1 MCGIGGE
8 ARFDGTRP
16 DADAVTRMSAAMRS
30 RGPDGEGLWRD
41 DGWVTLGHRR
51 LTVIDLSDAGG
62 QPMARDDLGLA
73 LVFNG
78 CVYNY
83 PELRAE
89 LRAAGHTFHSTSD
102 TEVIL
107 VAYAQW
113 GEDFV
118 DHLVGMFAVGLV
130 DRARRRLVLA
140 RDRLGIKPLYLAET
154 PGRLRF
160 ASTLPAL
167 LAARDVDTGVD
178 PVALHHYLSW
188 HSIVPAPRT
197 ILRGVRKL
205 PPATVRVVEADGR
218 SRERVYWRPDYVRD
232 PAHAGWDAEDWRGAI
247 GDALRTAV
255 RRRLVAD
262 VPVGLLLS
270 GGLDS
275 SLIVALLAEAGQE
288 QLRTFSIG
296 FDSRGDEAGD
306 EFHYSDLVARAYGTD
321 HHRIRLSDDDLVP
334 ALRHAVEAMTEP
346 MGSHDVVAFHLL
358 SEQVARHV
366 KVAQSGQG
374 ADEVF
379 AGYGYHQP
387 FPGVP
392 RETAAAAFASAFF
405 DRDHAELTGL
415 VGPAYAIDADAS
427 RELVVAHLGA
437 PGAETAL
444 DAVLRLDT
452 HLMLPDDPVKR
463 IDAMSMAWGL
473 EVRTPFLDQD
483 LVALAAACPPEHK
496 VAQGGKGVLKEV
508 ARQVLPAEVIDR
520 PKGYFPV
527 PTLRNV
533 DGPVRDLVVGA
544 LRAPAARERGLFRPA
559 YVDQLL
565 AAPDRAQAAAGSNK
579 LWQLGLLELWL
590 QTHGIR

>member
-1 MCGIGGE
+1 MCGISGE
-8 ARFDGTRP
+8 ARFDGATP
-16 DADAVTRMSAAMRS
+16 DAGAVTRMTEAMRS
-30 RGPDGEGLWRD
+30 RGPDGQGRWN

-51 LTVIDLSDAGG
+51 LTVIDLTETGD
-62 QPMARDDLGLA
+62 QPMVRDDLGLA

-83 PELRAE
+83 PELRDE
-89 LRAAGHTFHSTSD
+89 LRAAGHTFGSTSD

-113 GEDFV
+113 GERFV
-118 DHLVGMFAVGLV
+118 DHLVGMFAVALV
-130 DRARRRLVLA
+130 DRRRRRLVLA
-140 RDRLGIKPLYLAET
+140 RDRLGIKPLYLAES

-167 LAARDVDTGVD
+167 LAAGDVDTGID

-205 PPATVRVVEADGR
+205 PPATVRVVEADG
-218 SRERVYWRPDYVRD
+218 STREHVYWRPEYRRD
-232 PAHAGWDAEDWRGAI
+232 PAHEGMDAGDWRAAI

-262 VPVGLLLS
+262 VPVGVLLS

-275 SLIVALLAEAGQE
+275 SMIVALLDGAGQHHL
-288 QLRTFSIG
+288 QTFSIG
-296 FDSRGDEAGD
+296 FDSRGDESGD
-306 EFHYSDLVARAYGTD
+306 EFHYSDLVARTFDTD
-321 HHRIRLSDDDLVP
+321 HHRIRLADGDLGP
-334 ALRHAVEAMTEP
+334 AVRATVAAMTEP

-379 AGYGYHQP
+379 AGYGYHH
-387 FPGVP
+387 
-392 RETAAAAFASAFF
+392 RLARTARADAAAEFTTAFF
-405 DRDHAELTGL
+405 DRDHAELNR
-415 VGPAYAIDADAS
+415 VVDPAYACDADVS
-427 RELVVAHLGA
+427 GELVAAELAA
-437 PGAETAL
+437 PGARTAV

-463 IDAMSMAWGL
+463 VDSMSMAWGL

-483 LVALAAACPPEHK
+483 LVTLAAACPPEHK
-496 VAQGGKGVLKEV
+496 LARGGKGVLKDV
-508 ARQVLPAEVIDR
+508 AREVLPAEVIDR

-527 PTLRNV
+527 PALRNV
-533 DGPVRDLVVGA
+533 DGPVRELVIEA
-544 LRAPAARERGLFRPA
+544 LDAPEARRRGLFRRA
-559 YVDQLL
+559 YVDELL
-565 AAPDRAQAAAGSNK
+565 AEPDRAQAAAGSNK

-590 QTHGIR
+590 QSHGV

>member
-1 MCGIGGE
+1 MCGISGE
-8 ARFDGTRP
+8 ARFDGTTP
-16 DADAVTRMSAAMRS
+16 DAEAVTRMAEAMRS
-30 RGPDGEGLWRD
+30 RGPDGEGLWG

-51 LTVIDLSDAGG
+51 LTIIDLSDAGA
-62 QPMARDDLGLA
+62 QPMVREDLGLG

-78 CVYNY
+78 CIYNY

-89 LRAAGHTFHSTSD
+89 LAAAGHTFHSTSD

-107 VAYAQW
+107 VAYAHW
-113 GEDFV
+113 GERFV
-118 DHLVGMFAVGLV
+118 DHLVGMFAIGLV
-130 DRARRRLVLA
+130 DRRRRRLLLV
-140 RDRLGIKPLYLAET
+140 RDRLGIKPLYLAEA

-167 LAARDVDTGVD
+167 LRAGDVDTGID

-197 ILRGVRKL
+197 VLRGVRKL
-205 PPATVRVVEADGR
+205 PPATLRVIEADGR
-218 SRERVYWRPDYVRD
+218 SRDHVYWQPDYVRD
-232 PAHAGWDAEDWRGAI
+232 PAHAGLDARDWRAMI

-262 VPVGLLLS
+262 VPVGVLLS

-275 SLIVALLAEAGQE
+275 SMIVALLAEAGQHHL
-288 QLRTFSIG
+288 QTFSIG
-296 FDSRGDEAGD
+296 FDSRGAETGD
-306 EFHYSDLVARAYGTD
+306 EFHYSDLVARTFDTD
-321 HHRIRLSDDDLVP
+321 HHRIRLADDDLVP
-334 ALRHAVEAMTEP
+334 AVRRTVQAMTEP

-387 FPGVP
+387 LARVP
-392 RETAAAAFASAFF
+392 RDGAAEEFAAAFF
-405 DRDHAELTGL
+405 DRDHAELHRVL
-415 VGPAYAIDADAS
+415 SPAYACEQDAS
-427 RELVVAHLGA
+427 RELVAAELAA
-437 PGAETAL
+437 PGADTAL

-463 IDAMSMAWGL
+463 VDSMSMAWGL

-483 LVALAAACPPEHK
+483 LVTLAAACPPEHK
-496 VAQGGKGVLKEV
+496 VAQGGKAVLKEV
-508 ARQVLPAEVIDR
+508 AREVLPVEVIDR

-527 PTLRNV
+527 PALRNV
-533 DGPVRDLVVGA
+533 DGPVRQLVTEA
-544 LRAPAARERGLFRPA
+544 LHAPAARERGLFRPE
-559 YVDQLL
+559 YVAELL
-565 AAPDRAQAAAGSNK
+565 AEPDRAEAAAGSNK

-590 QTHGIR
+590 QTHDIR

>member
-1 MCGIGGE
+1 MCGISGE
-8 ARFDGTRP
+8 ARFDGSRP
-16 DADAVTRMSAAMRS
+16 DTDAVNRMTQAMES
-30 RGPDGEGLWRD
+30 RGPDDTGHWT
-41 DGWVTLGHRR
+41 DGWVALGHRR
-51 LTVIDLSDAGG
+51 LTIIDLSDTGA
-62 QPMARDDLGLA
+62 QPMVREDLGSA

-78 CVYNY
+78 CIYNY
-83 PELRAE
+83 PQLRAE
-89 LRAAGHTFHSTSD
+89 LRAAGHTFRSTSD

-107 VAYAQW
+107 VAYAEW
-113 GEDFV
+113 GEAFV
-118 DHLVGMFAVGLV
+118 DHLVGMFAIGLF
-130 DRARRRLVLA
+130 DRTRQRLLLA
-140 RDRLGIKPLYLAET
+140 RDRLGIKPLYLAES

-167 LAARDVDTGVD
+167 LHAGEVDTEID

-197 ILRGVRKL
+197 VLRGVRKL
-205 PPATVRVVEADGR
+205 PPATLRVVEADGR
-218 SRERVYWRPDYVRD
+218 SREHVYWQPEYARD
-232 PAHAGWDAEDWRGAI
+232 PAHDGRDARDWQAAV
-247 GDALRTAV
+247 GDALRAAV

-262 VPVGLLLS
+262 VPVGVLLS

-275 SLIVALLAEAGQE
+275 SLIVALLAEAGQHHL
-288 QLRTFSIG
+288 QTFSIG

-306 EFHYSDLVARAYGTD
+306 EFHYSDQVARAFGTD
-321 HHRIRLSDDDLVP
+321 HRRIRLADNDLVP
-334 ALRHAVEAMTEP
+334 AVQATIAAMTEP

-358 SEQVARHV
+358 SEQVAQHV

-387 FPGVP
+387 LARAHRDG
-392 RETAAAAFASAFF
+392 AAEVFAASFF
-405 DRDHAELTGL
+405 DRDHAELSR
-415 VGPAYAIDADAS
+415 VVSPAYAHDRDAS
-427 RELVVAHLGA
+427 RELLVAELAA

-452 HLMLPDDPVKR
+452 HRMLPDDPVKR
-463 IDAMSMAWGL
+463 VDSMSMAWGL

-496 VAQGGKGVLKEV
+496 VAQGGKGVLKEI
-508 ARQVLPAEVIDR
+508 AREVLPAEVIDR

-527 PTLRNV
+527 PALRNV
-533 DGPVRDLVVGA
+533 SGRVRELVLDA
-544 LRAPAARERGLFRPA
+544 LRAPAAQERGLFQPE
-559 YVDQLL
+559 YVDELL
-565 AAPDRAQAAAGSNK
+565 ADPAATQAAAGSNK

-590 QTHGIR
+590 QTHQR

>member
-1 MCGIGGE
+1 MCGISGE
-8 ARFDGTRP
+8 ARFDGAVP
-16 DADAVTRMSAAMRS
+16 DADAVARMSDAMRS
-30 RGPDGEGLWRD
+30 RGPDGEGVWS

-51 LTVIDLSDAGG
+51 LTIIDLSDAGA
-62 QPMARDDLGLA
+62 QPMVREDLGLA

-83 PELRAE
+83 PELREE

-140 RDRLGIKPLYLAET
+140 RDRLGIKPLYLAEA

-167 LAARDVDTGVD
+167 LRGGDVDTAID

-197 ILRGVRKL
+197 VLRGIRKL
-205 PPATVRVVEADGR
+205 PPGTLRVIEADGR
-218 SRERVYWRPDYVRD
+218 SRERVYWQPAYTRD
-232 PAHAGWDAEDWRGAI
+232 PAHAGMDARDWQAALG
-247 GDALRTAV
+247 GALRTAV

-262 VPVGLLLS
+262 VPVGVLLS

-275 SLIVALLAEAGQE
+275 SLIVALLAEAGQ
-288 QLRTFSIG
+288 QHLRTFSIG
-296 FDSRGDEAGD
+296 FDSRGGEAGD
-306 EFHYSDLVARAYGTD
+306 EFGFSDLVARTFDTD
-321 HHRIRLSDDDLVP
+321 HQRIRLADDDLVP
-334 ALRHAVEAMTEP
+334 AVRATVAAMTEP

-358 SEQVARHV
+358 SEQVAKHV

-387 FPGVP
+387 LAAVP
-392 RETAAAAFASAFF
+392 RDGAAETFAEAFF
-405 DRDHAELTGL
+405 DRDHAELTR
-415 VGPAYAIDADAS
+415 VVDPAYACDRDAS
-427 RELVVAHLGA
+427 RELLAAELAA
-437 PGAETAL
+437 PGAQTAL

-452 HLMLPDDPVKR
+452 HRMLPDDPVKR
-463 IDAMSMAWGL
+463 VDSMSMAWGL

-508 ARQVLPAEVIDR
+508 AREVLPAEVIDR

-527 PTLRNV
+527 PALRNV
-533 DGPVRDLVVGA
+533 DGAVRELVVDA
-544 LRAPAARERGLFRPA
+544 LRSPAARQRGLFRPA
-559 YVDQLL
+559 YVRELL
-565 AAPDRAQAAAGSNK
+565 ADPDAAQAAAGSNK

-590 QTHGIR
+590 QTHGV

>member
-1 MCGIGGE
+1 MCGISGE
-8 ARFDGTRP
+8 ARFDGSAP
-16 DADAVTRMSAAMRS
+16 DTGAVTRMSEAMRS
-30 RGPDGEGLWRD
+30 RGPDGEGLFD
-41 DGWVTLGHRR
+41 DGWVVLGHRR
-51 LTVIDLSDAGG
+51 LTVIDLTEAGS
-62 QPMARDDLGLA
+62 QPMVREDLGLA

-83 PELRAE
+83 PQLREELRE
-89 LRAAGHTFHSTSD
+89 AGHTFHSTSD
-102 TEVIL
+102 TEVVL

-113 GEDFV
+113 GEHFV
-118 DHLVGMFAVGLV
+118 DHLVGMFAVVLV
-130 DRARRRLVLA
+130 DRRRRRLVLA
-140 RDRLGIKPLYLAET
+140 RDRLGIKPLYLAES

-167 LAARDVDTGVD
+167 LRAGDVDTAID

-197 ILRGVRKL
+197 VLRGVRKL

-218 SRERVYWRPDYVRD
+218 SRQHVYWRPDYARHPD
-232 PAHAGWDAEDWRGAI
+232 HEGMDAADWRAAVGE
-247 GDALRTAV
+247 ALREAV

-262 VPVGLLLS
+262 VPVGVLLS

-275 SLIVALLAEAGQE
+275 SMIVALLAEAGQHHL
-288 QLRTFSIG
+288 QTFSIG
-296 FDSRGDEAGD
+296 FDSRGGESGD
-306 EFHYSDLVARAYGTD
+306 EFHYSDLVARTFGTD
-321 HHRIRLSDDDLVP
+321 HHRIRLADEDLVP
-334 ALRHAVEAMTEP
+334 AVRRTVHAMTEP

-387 FPGVP
+387 LTRVP
-392 RETAAAAFASAFF
+392 RDGATAAFADAFF
-405 DRDHAELTGL
+405 DRDHAELNR
-415 VGPAYAIDADAS
+415 VVDPAYACDRDAS
-427 RELVVAHLGA
+427 RELLAADLAA
-437 PGAETAL
+437 PGAQTAL

-463 IDAMSMAWGL
+463 VDSMSMAWGL

-483 LVALAAACPPEHK
+483 LVTLAAACPPEHK
-496 VAQGGKGVLKEV
+496 VADGGKGVLKAV
-508 ARQVLPAEVIDR
+508 AREVLPVEVVDR

-527 PTLRNV
+527 PALRNV
-533 DGPVRDLVVGA
+533 DGPVRQLVAEA
-544 LRAPAARERGLFRPA
+544 LAAPAARERGLFRRG
-559 YVDQLL
+559 YVDELL
-565 AAPDRAQAAAGSNK
+565 AEPDRAQAAAGSNK

-590 QTHGIR
+590 QSHDIR

>member
-1 MCGIGGE
+1 MCGISGE
-8 ARFDGTRP
+8 ARFDGTSP
-16 DADAVTRMSAAMRS
+16 DAAAVTRMTEAMRS
-30 RGPDGEGLWRD
+30 RGPDGTGRWSD
-41 DGWVTLGHRR
+41 DWVTLGHRR
-51 LTVIDLSDAGG
+51 LTIIDLSEAGS
-62 QPMARDDLGLA
+62 QPMVREDLGLA

-78 CVYNY
+78 CIYNY
-83 PELRAE
+83 PQLREE

-113 GEDFV
+113 GENFV

-154 PGRLRF
+154 AGRLRF

-167 LAARDVDTGVD
+167 LAAGEVDTDVD

-205 PPATVRVVEADGR
+205 PPATVRVVEADGH
-218 SRERVYWRPDYVRD
+218 SRERVYWRPDYVRQ
-232 PAHAGWDAEDWRGAI
+232 PAHRDWDARDWQDAI

-255 RRRLVAD
+255 ARRLVAD
-262 VPVGLLLS
+262 VPVGVLLS

-288 QLRTFSIG
+288 HLRTFSIG
-296 FDSRGDEAGD
+296 FDSRGGEAGD
-306 EFHYSDLVARAYGTD
+306 EFHYSDLVARAFDTD
-321 HHRIRLSDDDLVP
+321 HQRIQLANDDLVP
-334 ALRHAVEAMTEP
+334 AVRRTIEAMTEP

-387 FPGVP
+387 FAEVP
-392 RETAAAAFASAFF
+392 RHQAAGAFAEAFF
-405 DRDHAELTGL
+405 DHEHTELAGV
-415 VGPAYAIDADAS
+415 VGPAYALADDASGDLVDADLAAS
-427 RELVVAHLGA
+427 GA
-437 PGAETAL
+437 DTAL

-452 HLMLPDDPVKR
+452 HRMLPDDPVKR
-463 IDAMSMAWGL
+463 VDSMSMAWGL

-483 LVALAAACPPEHK
+483 LVMLAAACPPEHK

-527 PTLRNV
+527 PALRNV
-533 DGPVRDLVVGA
+533 DGPVRELVVEA
-544 LRAPAARERGLFRPA
+544 LRAPAARQRALFRPE
-559 YVDQLL
+559 YVERLL
-565 AAPDRAQAAAGSNK
+565 ADPQAAQAAAGSNK

-590 QTHGIR
+590 QTHGVE

>member
-8 ARFDGTRP
+8 ARFDGSRP
-16 DADAVTRMSAAMRS
+16 DAAAVTRMTEAMRS
-30 RGPDGEGLWRD
+30 RGPDGEGLWS

-51 LTVIDLSDAGG
+51 LTIIDLSDAGA
-62 QPMARDDLGLA
+62 QPMVREDLGLG

-78 CVYNY
+78 CIYNY
-83 PELRAE
+83 PELREE
-89 LRAAGHTFHSTSD
+89 LRNAGYDFRSTSD

-107 VAYAQW
+107 VAYAHW
-113 GEDFV
+113 GERFV
-118 DHLVGMFAVGLV
+118 DHLVGMFAFGLV
-130 DRARRRLVLA
+130 DQVRRRLVLA
-140 RDRLGIKPLYLAET
+140 RDRLGIKPLYLTET
-154 PGRLRF
+154 PDRLRF
-160 ASTLPAL
+160 ASSLPAL
-167 LAARDVDTGVD
+167 LRAGDVDTGID

-205 PPATVRVVEADGR
+205 PPATLRIVEADGR
-218 SRERVYWRPDYVRD
+218 SRDERYWQPDYVRE
-232 PAHAGWDAEDWRGAI
+232 PAEAAMGARDWQAAVGE
-247 GDALRTAV
+247 ALRTAV

-262 VPVGLLLS
+262 VPVGVLLS

-275 SLIVALLAEAGQE
+275 SLIVALLAEAGQRH
-288 QLRTFSIG
+288 LRTFSIG

-306 EFHYSDLVARAYGTD
+306 EFHYSDLVARAFDTD
-321 HHRIRLSDDDLVP
+321 HQRVRLADDDLVP
-334 ALRHAVEAMTEP
+334 AVRRTVLAMTEP

-358 SEQVARHV
+358 SEQVAQHV

-387 FPGVP
+387 LAEVP
-392 RETAAAAFASAFF
+392 REAAADEFASAFF
-405 DRDHAELTGL
+405 DRDHAELNRV
-415 VGPAYAIDADAS
+415 VGPAYALDRDAS
-427 RELVVAHLGA
+427 RDLLDAHLAA
-437 PGAETAL
+437 PGAQTAL

-463 IDAMSMAWGL
+463 VDSMSMAWGL

-483 LVALAAACPPEHK
+483 LVTLAAHCPPEHK
-496 VAQGGKGVLKEV
+496 LARGGKGVLKEV
-508 ARQVLPAEVIDR
+508 AREVLPAEVIDR

-527 PTLRNV
+527 PALRNV
-533 DGPVRDLVVGA
+533 DGAVRELVVEA
-544 LRAPAARERGLFRPA
+544 LQAPVARERALFRQE
-559 YVDQLL
+559 YVAQLL
-565 AAPDRAQAAAGSNK
+565 AEPDRAAAAAGSNK

-590 QTHGIR
+590 QSHHIH

>member
-1 MCGIGGE
+1 MCGISGE
-8 ARFDGTRP
+8 ARFDGTTP
-16 DADAVTRMSAAMRS
+16 DADAVTRMTEAMRS
-30 RGPDGEGLWRD
+30 RGPDGEGLWS

-51 LTVIDLSDAGG
+51 LTIIDLSDAGG
-62 QPMARDDLGLA
+62 QPMVREDLGLA

-83 PELRAE
+83 PELREE

-118 DHLVGMFAVGLV
+118 DHLVGMFAIGLV

-154 PGRLRF
+154 PTRLRF

-167 LAARDVDTGVD
+167 LRGGDVDTGVD

-205 PPATVRVVEADGR
+205 PPATLRVVEADGR
-218 SRERVYWRPDYVRD
+218 SRDRVYWRPDYVRD
-232 PAHAGWDAEDWRGAI
+232 PAHAGWDAGDWRAAV

-255 RRRLVAD
+255 RRRLVSD
-262 VPVGLLLS
+262 VPVGVLLS

-275 SLIVALLAEAGQE
+275 SMIVALLAEAGQE
-288 QLRTFSIG
+288 HLRTFSIG
-296 FDSRGDEAGD
+296 FASRGGEAGD
-306 EFHYSDLVARAYGTD
+306 EFHYSDLVARAYDTD
-321 HHRIRLSDDDLVP
+321 HQRIQLADDDLVP
-334 ALRHAVEAMTEP
+334 AVRRTVEAMTEP

-387 FPGVP
+387 LAGIP
-392 RETAAAAFASAFF
+392 RDDAAQVFTSAFF
-405 DRDHAELTGL
+405 DRDHAELSRV
-415 VGPAYAIDADAS
+415 VGPAYAVDADAS
-427 RELVVAHLGA
+427 RELVVADLAA

-463 IDAMSMAWGL
+463 VDSMSMAWGL
-473 EVRTPFLDQD
+473 EIRTPFLDQD

-496 VAQGGKGVLKEV
+496 VARGGKGVLKEV
-508 ARQVLPAEVIDR
+508 AREVLPAEVIDR

-527 PTLRNV
+527 PALRNV
-533 DGPVRDLVVGA
+533 DGPVRDLVVEA
-544 LRAPAARERGLFRPA
+544 LRAPAARERGLFREA
-559 YVDQLL
+559 YVEELL

-590 QTHGIR
+590 QSHGVR